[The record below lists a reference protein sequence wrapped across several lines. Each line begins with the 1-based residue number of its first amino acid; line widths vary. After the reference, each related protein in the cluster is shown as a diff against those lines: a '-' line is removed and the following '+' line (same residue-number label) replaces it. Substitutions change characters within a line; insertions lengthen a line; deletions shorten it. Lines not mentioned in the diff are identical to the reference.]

1 MKTLT
6 MHSLVAVAAL
16 AVAAVSA
23 SAQSYKADIPMAF
36 HAGDKA
42 MPAGTYKLDVVKS
55 NNGLPIF
62 ELRNTATARGAFLL
76 TYSGSDAPKA
86 WREAGQPVLSFDCLG
101 ESCTLR
107 QLWNG
112 SGSATYKFPSRKAP
126 AAEKER
132 MASITVVLTKGD

>member
-23 SAQSYKADIPMAF
+23 SAQSYKASIPMAF
-36 HAGDKA
+36 HAGDKTLA
-42 MPAGTYKLDVVKS
+42 AGTYKLDVVSS
-55 NNGLPIF
+55 NHGNPIF
-62 ELRNTATARGAFLL
+62 TISNTASGRGAFLV
-76 TYSGSDAPKA
+76 TSSGADAPKA
-86 WREAGQPVLSFDCLG
+86 WRKAGLPVLSFDCLG
-101 ESCTLR
+101 ETCTLR

-112 SGSATYKFPSRKAP
+112 SASATYVFPGHKAP